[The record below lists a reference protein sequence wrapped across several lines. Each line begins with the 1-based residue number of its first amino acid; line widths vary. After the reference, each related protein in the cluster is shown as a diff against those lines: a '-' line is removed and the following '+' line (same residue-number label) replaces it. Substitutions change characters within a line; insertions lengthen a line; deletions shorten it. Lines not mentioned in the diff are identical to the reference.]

1 MLKVERHKQFN
12 KDFASFKLS
21 EKHFAKFIV
30 YLATLIQKQPLP
42 SEAHDHELEGEWRG
56 FREFHVSG
64 DLLIIYCYDDDVLK
78 LIRMGSHVQL
88 FG

>member
-1 MLKVERHKQFN
+1 MQNML
-12 KDFASFKLS
+12 
-21 EKHFAKFIV
+21 
-30 YLATLIQKQPLP
+30 
-42 SEAHDHELEGEWRG
+42 GEWRG

-78 LIRMGSHVQL
+78 LIRMGSHTRL